1 MVENEE
7 DEKNM
12 ESTDGRGFQG
22 NLPTYPHLTQYT
34 RV

>member
-1 MVENEE
+1 MENEVDME
-7 DEKNM
+7 NM

-22 NLPTYPHLTQYT
+22 NLPPYPHLTQYT